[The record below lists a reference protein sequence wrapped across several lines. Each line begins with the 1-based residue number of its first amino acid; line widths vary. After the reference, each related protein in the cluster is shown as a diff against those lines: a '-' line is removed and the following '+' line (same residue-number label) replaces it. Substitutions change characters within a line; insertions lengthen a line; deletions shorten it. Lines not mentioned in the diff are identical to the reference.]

1 MPRRRGSGAQG
12 RRGKGKWSMDYTLV
26 KQVRDNA
33 PLRESF
39 FALARR
45 VFGLSFEE
53 WHRAGWW
60 TDRYVP
66 YTMVYRDGSAAA
78 NVSANRIDAM
88 EFLRFGERKRYV
100 QLGTVMTAPAHRGKG
115 LARSLM
121 EAVLDDWGR
130 TCDGVY
136 LYANG
141 TVLEFYPKFGFVP
154 AREHVCTL
162 PLPAQVTAPAEGGF
176 ARLDMDTQAGR
187 ALLLRCREQNAIPI
201 INYNDP
207 VSDEEVRKM
216 ELASRRAEGVEGVE
230 CVDNDETAEV
240 VAQLVGARNLILLTS
255 TNGIYLDRNDPD
267 TLVELVSGRD
277 IAEVRARVTELMGHC
292 SGASRT
298 GANGARAKLAFAM
311 RAVEHGTNVIIG
323 HARYHITDLLAGRV
337 PCTRLGVNVEK
348 QA

>member
-1 MPRRRGSGAQG
+1 
-12 RRGKGKWSMDYTLV
+12 MDYTLV

-78 NVSANRIDAM
+78 NVSVNRIDTVWRGEA
-88 EFLRFGERKRYV
+88 LRLV

-121 EAVLDDWGR
+121 EAVLDDWGH

-162 PLPAQVTAPAEGGF
+162 PLPARGAAPAEGGF

-187 ALLLRCREQNAIPI
+187 ALLLRCYERSNPFSALPMLDNPGLLMFYCSGFLKDCVYYSSAYDLACVATEE
-201 INYNDP
+201 DG
-207 VSDEEVRKM
+207 VSPAATFSARAAARWSRQCAP
-216 ELASRRAEGVEGVE
+216 LPLPLRPARRGPNWASRPQVPPHTPARPCRATTICSCWRAERIFLRK
-230 CVDNDETAEV
+230 TA
-240 VAQLVGARNLILLTS
+240 
-255 TNGIYLDRNDPD
+255 
-267 TLVELVSGRD
+267 
-277 IAEVRARVTELMGHC
+277 
-292 SGASRT
+292 
-298 GANGARAKLAFAM
+298 
-311 RAVEHGTNVIIG
+311 
-323 HARYHITDLLAGRV
+323 
-337 PCTRLGVNVEK
+337 
-348 QA
+348 

>member
-1 MPRRRGSGAQG
+1 
-12 RRGKGKWSMDYTLV
+12 MDYTLV

-78 NVSANRIDAM
+78 NVSVNRIDTVWRGEA
-88 EFLRFGERKRYV
+88 LRLV

-162 PLPAQVTAPAEGGF
+162 PLPARGAAPAEGGF

-187 ALLLRCREQNAIPI
+187 ALLLRCYERSNPFSALPMLD
-201 INYNDP
+201 NPGLLMFYCSGFLKDC
-207 VSDEEVRKM
+207 VYYSSAYDLACVATEEDGVFTCCDFFGTAAARWNRQCAP
-216 ELASRRAEGVEGVE
+216 LPRPLRPARRGPSWASRPQAPPHAPARPCRATTICSCWRAERIFLRK
-230 CVDNDETAEV
+230 TA
-240 VAQLVGARNLILLTS
+240 
-255 TNGIYLDRNDPD
+255 
-267 TLVELVSGRD
+267 
-277 IAEVRARVTELMGHC
+277 
-292 SGASRT
+292 
-298 GANGARAKLAFAM
+298 
-311 RAVEHGTNVIIG
+311 
-323 HARYHITDLLAGRV
+323 
-337 PCTRLGVNVEK
+337 
-348 QA
+348 

>member
-12 RRGKGKWSMDYTLV
+12 RRGKEKWSMDYTLV

-78 NVSANRIDAM
+78 NVSVNRIDTVWRGEA
-88 EFLRFGERKRYV
+88 LRLV

-115 LARSLM
+115 LSRSLM

-162 PLPAQVTAPAEGGF
+162 PLPLPLRPARRGP
-176 ARLDMDTQAGR
+176 
-187 ALLLRCREQNAIPI
+187 NW
-201 INYNDP
+201 
-207 VSDEEVRKM
+207 
-216 ELASRRAEGVEGVE
+216 ASRPQVPPHTPARPCRATTICSCWRAERIFLRK
-230 CVDNDETAEV
+230 TA
-240 VAQLVGARNLILLTS
+240 
-255 TNGIYLDRNDPD
+255 
-267 TLVELVSGRD
+267 
-277 IAEVRARVTELMGHC
+277 
-292 SGASRT
+292 
-298 GANGARAKLAFAM
+298 
-311 RAVEHGTNVIIG
+311 
-323 HARYHITDLLAGRV
+323 
-337 PCTRLGVNVEK
+337 
-348 QA
+348 